1 MQVEAAPTAAIGTD
15 RCDLSQ
21 GSGSS
26 LRPSKA
32 VHRNPTWECDWEPG
46 ASFPEAS
53 ECHGRFCPA
62 LSVAPTPASMS
73 SPGLRAVA
81 SRTTQRHPRPAR
93 CPTTCHEAICPR
105 FHKLLRP
112 GFSRAPVPIHL
123 RDLRGTPL
131 RPVGRNAG
139 ARRGYTVTA
148 LDVASSAHVPPVH
161 ASQSAA
167 LSARY
172 VHLASSRLPAS
183 FVQHITS
190 RIACQGAPTRPTS
203 PAHGSA
209 PPSPRCCSTSSE
221 TSGII
226 CPVGPRA
233 SRLASRASPPRPS
246 RSRLARPVS
255 SAQPSRAS
263 LLDGRRRGR

>member
-32 VHRNPTWECDWEPG
+32 VHRNPTWECDWAPR

-73 SPGLRAVA
+73 RPGLRAVA

-112 GFSRAPVPIHL
+112 GFSRAPGPSHI

-172 VHLASSRLPAS
+172 VHLASSRPPMS

-190 RIACQGAPTRPTS
+190 RIACQGAPTRPIS

-209 PPSPRCCSTSSE
+209 PAIASVLQHLQRNLRHHLSRRPACQPARLSRVPTSTIAIAPGA
-221 TSGII
+221 T
-226 CPVGPRA
+226 
-233 SRLASRASPPRPS
+233 RLLR
-246 RSRLARPVS
+246 
-255 SAQPSRAS
+255 SAQSRFAP
-263 LLDGRRRGR
+263 